1 VFEPKELDINASVRD
16 MEDLLQRMIGEHVQ
30 MVVVLHPD
38 AGDAMMEPVQLHQIL
53 MNLAVNVCDA
63 MPDGGLLNIETDRI
77 DLDEQFVRL
86 HPGAMTDSFVK
97 ILVQDAGCGM
107 NPETLSHI
115 LEPFFTTKGPDKGIG
130 LGLATVYGI
139 LKQSQGYIDV
149 IGQLGQGTRSPCI
162 FLASDSLAP
171 CCRSS
176 KQP

>member
-1 VFEPKELDINASVRD
+1 MCKPKELDINASVKD
-16 MEDLLQRMIGEHVQ
+16 MEDLLQRMNGEHVQ

-38 AGDAMMEPVQLHQIL
+38 AGDAMMDPVQLQQIL

-63 MPDGGLLNIETDRI
+63 MPDGGLVNIETDRI
-77 DLDEQFVRL
+77 DLDKQFVRL

-115 LEPFFTTKGPDKGIG
+115 LEPFFTTKGLDKGIG
-130 LGLATVYGI
+130 LGLQ
-139 LKQSQGYIDV
+139 QSTASSNRARVTSMSSASRGRVRD
-149 IGQLGQGTRSPCI
+149 SPCT